1 MKRLLLPCMALLL
14 TLVLPPAMA
23 QRTGSPLSPTDV
35 RRLADVP
42 YGSDARQ
49 RMDVYLPPNAQG
61 ATVLVMVHGGAW
73 MFGNK
78 AAASVVDL
86 KIAHWVRDR
95 GFILVSV
102 GYRFVP
108 QADPLQQAQDVARA
122 IATAQAGAASWGG
135 DAAKF
140 VLMGH
145 SAGAHLVALLSASP
159 TIAPQQ
165 GVRPWL
171 GTVVL
176 DSAAVDT
183 AALMQRRHLPFYD
196 RVFGSDPAYWR
207 SVSPADTLA
216 PGAPPML
223 LVCST
228 QRRDGSCTQAR
239 QFAARVASVGGRAD
253 LLPEDLSHGAIDAE
267 LGLPGAYTRAVDA
280 FIRSVGQPPN
290 EDDGR
295 AAMPTTPDGPALP
308 MPKNR

>member
-1 MKRLLLPCMALLL
+1 MKRLRIACFVLLIVLA
-14 TLVLPPAMA
+14 LPPVMA
-23 QRTGSPLSPTDV
+23 QQTAGTSAMPTDV
-35 RRLADVP
+35 RRLTDGP
-42 YGSDARQ
+42 YGPDARQ
-49 RMDVYLPPNAQG
+49 RMDVYLPPNAHG
-61 ATVLVMVHGGAW
+61 APVLVMVHGGAW

-86 KIAHWVRDR
+86 KIAHWVRDQ

-108 QADPLQQAQDVARA
+108 QVDPMQQAQDVARA
-122 IATAQAGAASWGG
+122 LATAQASAASWGG
-135 DAAKF
+135 DATRF

-159 TIAPQQ
+159 TIARQQ
-165 GVRPWL
+165 AARPWL

-183 AALMQRRHLPFYD
+183 TALMQRRHMPFYD

-207 SVSPADTLA
+207 TVSPTDVLA

-228 QRRDGSCTQAR
+228 QRRDGSCTQAQ
-239 QFAARVASVGGRAD
+239 QFAARVTSIGGRAQ
-253 LLPEDLSHGAIDAE
+253 LLPQNLSHAEIDAA
-267 LGLPGAYTRAVDA
+267 LGLPGAYTSAVDA
-280 FIRSVGQPPN
+280 FIRSLGQ
-290 EDDGR
+290 GR
-295 AAMPTTPDGPALP
+295 S
-308 MPKNR
+308 